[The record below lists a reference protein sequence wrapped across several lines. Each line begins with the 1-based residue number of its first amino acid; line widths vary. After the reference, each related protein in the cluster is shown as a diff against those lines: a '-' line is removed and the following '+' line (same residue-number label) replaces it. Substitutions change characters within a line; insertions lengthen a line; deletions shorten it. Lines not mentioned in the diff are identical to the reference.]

1 MGIEERLTQTLD
13 HVVVAFE
20 LTVHVKRVDH
30 PHGTRVSHFTIQP
43 PYPFIEDEGI
53 LVVILTGAHSKLLE
67 TIAELEDSISGYRGD
82 LKRIQGA
89 IAALQQKP
97 KKKRKAPSKPSAS
110 KADVESALMGAKDSN
125 PEANDE
131 ELRAIAEKQLV
142 DQGFSRSGLALR
154 FKQVTSQ
161 FESKEAITD

>member
-1 MGIEERLTQTLD
+1 MKLATNGRVFVERAHKDVTIEFEINIPSIESKTMTNELDSVTQTLK
-13 HVVVAFE
+13 E
-20 LTVHVKRVDH
+20 
-30 PHGTRVSHFTIQP
+30 Q
-43 PYPFIEDEGI
+43 E
-53 LVVILTGAHSKLLE
+53 SKLLE

-82 LKRIQGA
+82 LERIQGA

-97 KKKRKAPSKPSAS
+97 KKKRKSPSKPSAS

-131 ELRAIAEKQLV
+131 QLRAIAEKQLIEK
-142 DQGFSRSGLALR
+142 GFSRSGLALR

-161 FESKEAITD
+161 FESKEAVTD